1 MVFSGRWNHGLA
13 GQRRPGRARMRLSLQ
28 LSWAMLPAALED
40 PGAFLIVGQQGTSSP
55 PLQRVLIVKMP
66 QFKWQQDLTLQ
77 TSFGIPARWSL
88 GETSL
93 HGTVRRWSAFSS
105 PSLPVWFGIPSVFL
119 SGQAATLTG
128 VSF

>member
-1 MVFSGRWNHGLA
+1 MSLDNRGL
-13 GQRRPGRARMRLSLQ
+13 PVL
-28 LSWAMLPAALED
+28 
-40 PGAFLIVGQQGTSSP
+40 

-77 TSFGIPARWSL
+77 TSFGTLPAGARGKPAS
-88 GETSL
+88 
-93 HGTVRRWSAFSS
+93 TVRRWSAFSS
-105 PSLPVWFGIPSVFL
+105 PSLPVWFRIPSVFL